1 MKKILTFAVLA
12 ATVTSCTQNEVEG
25 LQQSNEYI
33 GIASAKVNN
42 LVLTRVGETTPLD
55 QGSLGLFVTTEGDD
69 IFSVDNMK
77 WNYTEDA
84 GWTSITNLAYEGDGK
99 QTAYAYHPYRPEA
112 ATTSFNFTIDNERTD
127 LLWWKSDGKLTSK
140 TLNIGFDHALSK
152 LTINLK
158 KNEEVAGEELGA
170 VTICGTKK
178 NGIVDLTAQT
188 WNTETGE
195 IADITTEEYGVELA
209 EGFNKTVWSTLIPQT
224 VSALTVRVEVGSK
237 TYTWTGTEQEFL
249 SGHAYTL
256 NLTVGRE
263 VAVIG
268 EVNVTD
274 WTLEETPEEGNADY
288 VPSYLTG
295 EELRTY
301 MAEQLNNGET
311 DITVNLKPNAG
322 YSDFLIIRE
331 AIKSESVEDGTI
343 NLTITGATS
352 VPGKIFS
359 ALDEA
364 YSETG
369 ERVPELNSVIL
380 PDVLEIGE
388 AAFHCSGVT
397 RVEAPKVI
405 TIGQYAFDG
414 TKLTEISFPNVQEIE
429 REAFIDCSDVTSI
442 NLPEVLKIGSY
453 TFRGVKVENLYLP
466 KLSFVD
472 MCALWSMPLLT
483 SVNLPEIS
491 TLSERLFWDCPAL
504 TTVIAP
510 KVTSIGPSIFLNCP
524 NITNVTLS
532 AVEDITIDEYEWNS
546 EPEGQEPTSV
556 NEQIDLVLNKNKES
570 EVTNENVWKG
580 FTFKSIT
587 FEE

>member
-12 ATVTSCTQNEVEG
+12 ATVTSCRQNEVEG

-170 VTICGTKK
+170 VTISGTKK
-178 NGIVDLTAQT
+178 NGIVDLTTQT
-188 WNTETGE
+188 WNTEAGE
-195 IADITTEEYGVELA
+195 VAEITAGEVELT
-209 EGFNKTVWSTLIPQT
+209 EGFDKTVCSTLIPQT
-224 VSALTVRVEVGSK
+224 VSALTVSVEVGSN

-263 VAVIG
+263 VAAIG

-274 WTLEETPEEGNADY
+274 WTLEETPKEGNADY

-295 EELRTY
+295 EYLRTY

-311 DITVNLKPNAG
+311 DITVNLRPNAG
-322 YSDFLIIRE
+322 YADFYIIRQ
-331 AIKSESVEDGTI
+331 ALKDADIEDGSI
-343 NLTITGATS
+343 NLTITGAVT
-352 VPGKIFS
+352 VPGDVFRYNE
-359 ALDEA
+359 DDG
-364 YSETG
+364 T
-369 ERVPELNSVIL
+369 VPELNSVTL
-380 PDVLEIGE
+380 PNVLEIGDW
-388 AAFHCSGVT
+388 AFGACINLT
-397 RVEAPKVI
+397 NINAPNII
-405 TIGQYAFDG
+405 TIGSRAFNDC
-414 TKLTEISFPNVQEIE
+414 KVTEISFPMVKTIG
-429 REAFIDCSDVTSI
+429 RDAFTGCSELTSI
-442 NLPEVLKIGSY
+442 SLPELLKIDAE
-453 TFRGVKVENLYLP
+453 TFRHTKIENLYLP
-466 KLSFVD
+466 KVTFIEFYAFE
-472 MCALWSMPLLT
+472 MCT
-483 SVNLPEIS
+483 SLINANLPEVK
-491 TLSERLFWDCPAL
+491 TLGSMAFGNCLLLKNVSAPKTNCICDGVFSNCTSLETVEL
-504 TTVIAP
+504 TTEEE
-510 KVTSIGPSIFLNCP
+510 
-524 NITNVTLS
+524 ITM
-532 AVEDITIDEYEWNS
+532 DENAWNS
-546 EPEGQEPTSV
+546 EESEGMAI
-556 NEQIDLVLNKNKES
+556 NEQVNLVLNKNKEE
-570 EVTNENVWKG
+570 EVEGNVWKG
-580 FTFKSIT
+580 ITFKSIS
-587 FEE
+587 FKE

>member
-170 VTICGTKK
+170 VTISGTKK
-178 NGIVDLTAQT
+178 NGIVDLTTQT
-188 WNTETGE
+188 WNTEAGE
-195 IADITTEEYGVELA
+195 VAEITAGEVELT
-209 EGFNKTVWSTLIPQT
+209 EGFDKTVCSTLIPQT
-224 VSALTVRVEVGSK
+224 VSALTVSVEVGSN

-263 VAVIG
+263 VAAIG

-274 WTLEETPEEGNADY
+274 WTTTEETQEGNADY

-301 MAEQLNNGET
+301 MTEQLAAGQT
-311 DITVNLKPNAG
+311 DITVALKPNAG
-322 YSDFLIIRE
+322 SADFLIIRNALNTAE
-331 AIKSESVEDGTI
+331 IEDGTI
-343 NLTITGATS
+343 NLTITGATF
-352 VPGKIFS
+352 VPDKVFNHN
-359 ALDEA
+359 
-364 YSETG
+364 TG
-369 ERVPELNSVIL
+369 EAVSELYAINL
-380 PDVLEIGE
+380 PDAIEIGVAAFDGTTNLTTVNAPKLKTIDHGAFMSCHALAEVYFPLVQNINE
-388 AAFHCSGVT
+388 AAFQSCFNLSSIDLPEVLSVGFAAFEATVIQTVDFPKAKTISGRAFGSNESLSTVNLPLAQKLLGWIFHDCT
-397 RVEAPKVI
+397 NLVEVIAPNVNEL
-405 TIGQYAFDG
+405 GQYAFAG
-414 TKLTEISFPNVQEIE
+414 CTRIKTVKLTTTEDIIMDANAWNRE
-429 REAFIDCSDVTSI
+429 RE
-442 NLPEVLKIGSY
+442 EQG
-453 TFRGVKVENLYLP
+453 
-466 KLSFVD
+466 
-472 MCALWSMPLLT
+472 
-483 SVNLPEIS
+483 
-491 TLSERLFWDCPAL
+491 PA
-504 TTVIAP
+504 
-510 KVTSIGPSIFLNCP
+510 
-524 NITNVTLS
+524 
-532 AVEDITIDEYEWNS
+532 
-546 EPEGQEPTSV
+546 SV
-556 NEQIDLVLNKNKES
+556 NEQIDLVLNKNKQE
-570 EVTNENVWKG
+570 EVKNGNEWKG
-580 FTFKSIT
+580 FKFNSIT

>member
-12 ATVTSCTQNEVEG
+12 ATVASCTQSEVEG

-42 LVLTRVGETTPLD
+42 LVLTRAGETTPLN
-55 QGSLGLFVTTEGDD
+55 QGSLGLFVTTEGND

-77 WNYTEDA
+77 WNFTDEET

-112 ATTSFNFTIDNERTD
+112 ATTSFNFTIDAERTD
-127 LLWWKSDGKLTSK
+127 LLWWKSEGKLASK

-158 KNEEVAGEELGA
+158 KNEEVAGEELGQ
-170 VTICGTKK
+170 VSICGTKK
-178 NGIVDLTAQT
+178 NGIVDLTTQT
-188 WNTETGE
+188 WNTEAGE
-195 IADITTEEYGVELA
+195 VADITAGDVELT
-209 EGFNKTVWSTLIPQT
+209 EGFDKTVCSMLIPQT
-224 VSALTVRVEVGSK
+224 VSALTVSVEVGSN

-263 VAVIG
+263 VAAIG

-274 WTLEETPEEGNADY
+274 WTLEETPKEGNADY

-301 MAEQLNNGET
+301 MTEQLAAAQT
-311 DITVNLKPNAG
+311 DITVALKPNAG
-322 YSDFLIIRE
+322 YSDFVIIRNALKTAE
-331 AIKSESVEDGTI
+331 IEDGTI

-352 VPGKIFS
+352 IPGGAFS
-359 ALDEA
+359 AMEEFD
-364 YSETG
+364 S
-369 ERVPELNSVIL
+369 ERVEELNSVIL

-388 AAFHCSGVT
+388 CAFHCSGVT
-397 RVEAPKVI
+397 RVEAPKVKI
-405 TIGQYAFDG
+405 IRSYAFDG

-429 REAFIDCSDVTSI
+429 REAFLDCINVTSI
-442 NLPEVLKIGSY
+442 NLPEVLKIGMTS
-453 TFRGVKVENLYLP
+453 FRGVKVEDLYLP
-466 KLSFVD
+466 KLSFVED
-472 MCALWSMPLLT
+472 WAFSYMPSLT
-483 SVNLPEIS
+483 SVNLPEIK
-491 TLSERLFWDCPAL
+491 TLSWGLFDNCPAL

-510 KVTSIGPSIFLNCP
+510 KATSIGPYIFQNCP

-532 AVEDITIDEYEWNS
+532 TVEDITIDGNAWKS
-546 EPEGQEPTSV
+546 ELEGQELTSV

-570 EVTNENVWKG
+570 EVTNGNEWKG